1 MMSSLLAMQGH
12 TVVEAQAAREA
23 IALHQAQPF
32 DLIVTDLVMKEMDGT
47 ELLRRIRAFAPDT
60 PVIAVS
66 GARQGRIY
74 LGMAKLLGAKRVLAK
89 PFSGEEFLQ
98 AVAAA
103 LPPLASE
110 TGTKGGAGE

>member
-1 MMSSLLAMQGH
+1 MSSLLLQQGH

-23 IALHQAQPF
+23 IALHRAEPF

-47 ELLRRIRAFAPDT
+47 ELLRRIRAFAPET

-74 LGMAKLLGAKRVLAK
+74 LGMARLLGAHRVLAK
-89 PFSGEEFLQ
+89 PFSDQEFLQ

-103 LPPLASE
+103 LPPAVSDAGANDAS
-110 TGTKGGAGE
+110 G

>member
-1 MMSSLLAMQGH
+1 M
-12 TVVEAQAAREA
+12 EAQAAREA
-23 IALHQAQPF
+23 IALHQAERF

-47 ELLRRIRAFAPDT
+47 EMVRRIRAFAPET
-60 PVIAVS
+60 PVIAIS

-89 PFSGEEFLQ
+89 PFADEEFLQ

-103 LPPLASE
+103 LPAAASDA
-110 TGTKGGAGE
+110 GTRTDAHG